1 METVIVICLII
12 VIILLLKDKVVIH
25 RIVRREEKQENE
37 RPDLP
42 DIMGRPKSAERNG
55 MLMSATKSQT
65 EESRKIADNFATET
79 YGENNDWKNPQDQG
93 EPDEDSGIKSDF
105 ENGEDEWDDDGFQD
119 RDNEFATGVTFEELT
134 TVGALLEQEVLEP
147 ALQQKAVDIVQRLQ
161 GTELFSLLENS
172 MEGAFRKIAKLLDK
186 SLSTG
191 TDFSSPVLRKN
202 DLENFD
208 IGEFV

>member
-12 VIILLLKDKVVIH
+12 VIVLLLKDKVVI
-25 RIVRREEKQENE
+25 RKVVRREENRENA

-42 DIMGRPKSAERNG
+42 DIVGRPKPVERNG
-55 MLMSATKSQT
+55 VPMNATKSQIK
-65 EESRKIADNFATET
+65 ESGEKADNFATET
-79 YGENNDWKNPQDQG
+79 YGENIGWKNPQDQG
-93 EPDEDSGIKSDF
+93 EPDEDSGNISGF
-105 ENGEDEWDDDGFQD
+105 ENGEDEWDDDGF
-119 RDNEFATGVTFEELT
+119 RGMDNEFATGVTFEELT
-134 TVGALLEQEVLEP
+134 TVGALLDQEIIDP

-161 GTELFSLLENS
+161 GTELLSLLENS
-172 MEGAFRKIAKLLDK
+172 MEGASRKIAKLLDK

-191 TDFSSPVLRKN
+191 TDSSSPVLRKI